1 MYPKPLSSGPNCDL
15 NSLNCDPLAVTPSLL
30 SLKMN
35 VALQTIWGS
44 VKYDCVKYCVPT
56 HHSIPLLSAITSM
69 YASLI
74 ASLSMAVDILCCKT
88 TRNEVKTNK
97 NITEDAIRFYFYP
110 PKVHQNYNDWVRY
123 SPDAVATPLQCG
135 VVTWTWV
142 LTITSD
148 RDAATWLHQQI
159 IFCIA
164 SLAADNVLA
173 ALL

>member
-110 PKVHQNYNDWVRY
+110 QKCIRIIMISQIFSRCSCYTVTMWSRDLNLGLNNNKWQRRCHLV
-123 SPDAVATPLQCG
+123 TPTNNILYC
-135 VVTWTWV
+135 
-142 LTITSD
+142 ITCC
-148 RDAATWLHQQI
+148 R
-159 IFCIA
+159 
-164 SLAADNVLA
+164 
-173 ALL
+173 